1 MEDYTIYSYSPGT
14 KKYTKLGFITSD
26 DTKSAKANW
35 AIENEWKPTEKGE
48 VLFAKG
54 PLCR

>member
-1 MEDYTIYSYSPGT
+1 MEDYTIYSYSPET
-14 KKYTKLGFITSD
+14 KKYTKLGLITSN
-26 DTKSAKANW
+26 DTKSAKASW
-35 AIENEWKPTEKGE
+35 AIENEWVPTEKGE